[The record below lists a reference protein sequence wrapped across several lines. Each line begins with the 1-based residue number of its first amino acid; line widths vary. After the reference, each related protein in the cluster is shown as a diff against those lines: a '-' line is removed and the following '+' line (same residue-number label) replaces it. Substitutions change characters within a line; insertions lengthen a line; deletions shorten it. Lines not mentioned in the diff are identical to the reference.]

1 MKTPFENLKKAD
13 CIIILGVV
21 VILIAAVLTMF
32 GLNKNLSKSPI
43 LEEKDIEFTV
53 FFRGVTTTDTVSP
66 FVPGENTFITIR
78 NVPYKKLKIT
88 DVRFDRRKIL
98 LETAKKGEYEPVD
111 DISHP
116 FVYDFTVTLQDK
128 AKITED
134 GAVVG
139 GNKVKMGIPVILE
152 GQKYKYTGV
161 ISNVQFVENNE
172 QTEAE
177 VKEAPKQEQTE
188 QPQEQKT
195 NNEQ

>member
-21 VILIAAVLTMF
+21 VILLAAVLTMF

-43 LEEKDIEFTV
+43 LEEKDIAFTV

-161 ISNVQFVENNE
+161 ISNVQFIEQKK
-172 QTEAE
+172 QTEVQAE
-177 VKEAPKQEQTE
+177 ETQIQE
-188 QPQEQKT
+188 QPQTQEQQKT
-195 NNEQ
+195 SNK

>member
-1 MKTPFENLKKAD
+1 MKTPFENFKKAD

-21 VILIAAVLTMF
+21 VILLAAVLTMF

-43 LEEKDIEFTV
+43 LEEKDIAFTV

-161 ISNVQFVENNE
+161 ISNVQFIEQKK
-172 QTEAE
+172 QTEVQAE
-177 VKEAPKQEQTE
+177 ETQIQE
-188 QPQEQKT
+188 QPQTQEQQKT
-195 NNEQ
+195 SNK